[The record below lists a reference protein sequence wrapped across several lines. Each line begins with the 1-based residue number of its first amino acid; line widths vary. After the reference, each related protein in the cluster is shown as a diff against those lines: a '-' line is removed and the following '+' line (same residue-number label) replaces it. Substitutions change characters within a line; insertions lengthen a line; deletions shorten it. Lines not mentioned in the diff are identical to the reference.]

1 MAKQLVIEGR
11 VQGVGYRAA
20 FAEQARMLG
29 LAGWVRNRRDGAV
42 EACVSGTQPAE
53 EAIIAWAHEGPMLAK
68 VAQVAVSDVDEAN
81 VADGPFAILATA

>member
-1 MAKQLVIEGR
+1 MAQKMLITGK

-20 FAEQARMLG
+20 FAAQARMLG

-53 EAIIAWAHEGPMLAK
+53 EAIVAWAQQGPPA
-68 VAQVAVSDVDEAN
+68 AQVKQVQVSDADQSS
-81 VADGPFAILATA
+81 VADGPFAILPTA